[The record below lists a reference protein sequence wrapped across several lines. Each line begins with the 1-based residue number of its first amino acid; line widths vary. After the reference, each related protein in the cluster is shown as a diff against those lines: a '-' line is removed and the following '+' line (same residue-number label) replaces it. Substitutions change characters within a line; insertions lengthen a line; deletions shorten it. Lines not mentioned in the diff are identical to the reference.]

1 MNRGQTALA
10 DLHQHLLGSIH
21 WQDFLRFLINRSV
34 DWSSYEAGFHGVYE
48 EDPDICRILDE
59 AGRGV
64 PGSEEEFRQL
74 FVFRD
79 EDGGSFERFQAKYN
93 MLVAGSGRATL
104 ANGTSSHSDVA
115 LNTADFLRQILNRQN
130 QRGVTYSEQRC
141 TLSTRLTQDQARE
154 LLLTLL
160 AVCSEYDSPEI
171 APRIAISL
179 AREDP
184 WVHWDLI
191 KEVVLGEYGHLLTG
205 LDFCYFEEGYPPK
218 DQRSF
223 FESVREFNQQHPERA
238 LALLYHVGESFAD
251 KSLEGAVRWV
261 HEAAELG
268 AHRLGHAI
276 ALGIS
281 PELYGKH
288 VRQEAVAERI
298 DQLRYDLHHL
308 DGLAECG
315 VPMDADGL
323 RRELQHLR
331 TLPMDDLAFIEYDEL
346 KLAELRLRQLYAAQ
360 CIAGLGS
367 IIEVC
372 PTSNIRIAGITEVEH
387 HPVRR
392 FVEFGLP
399 FVVGSDDPGI
409 FDTTLAEE
417 IDAAITIAGLP
428 PDSYGA
434 IAERAWKFRSEVMA
448 GRMRMQGA
456 SDKPS

>member
-1 MNRGQTALA
+1 MNIRQPALA

-21 WQDFLRFLINRSV
+21 WQDFLQFLINRPV
-34 DWSSYEAGFHGVYE
+34 DWSSYESVFRGVYGV
-48 EDPDICRILDE
+48 DPDICRILDE

-64 PGSEEEFRQL
+64 PGSEGEFRRL

-79 EDGGSFERFQAKYN
+79 EDGGRFERFQAKYN

-104 ANGTSSHSDVA
+104 ANGSSSHSAVTLD
-115 LNTADFLRQILNRQN
+115 TANFFRQILNRQS
-130 QRGVTYSEQRC
+130 QQGVCYSEQRC

-160 AVCSEYDSPEI
+160 AACSEYDSPEI
-171 APRIAISL
+171 SPRIAISL
-179 AREDP
+179 SRDDP

-191 KEVVLGEYGHLLTG
+191 KEIALGEYGHLLTG
-205 LDFCYFEEGYPPK
+205 LDFCFFEEGYPPK
-218 DQRSF
+218 DQHRF
-223 FESVREFNQQHPERA
+223 FESVREFNQRHPERA
-238 LALLYHVGESFAD
+238 LAILYHVGESFAD
-251 KSLEGAVRWV
+251 KSLESAVRWV
-261 HEAAELG
+261 HEAAGLG

-281 PELYGKH
+281 PDLYGEH
-288 VRQEAVAERI
+288 MRRESVAERI
-298 DQLRYDLHHL
+298 DQLCYDLLHL
-308 DGLAECG
+308 DGLARYG
-315 VPMDADGL
+315 VSLDADGL
-323 RRELQHLR
+323 RGELQHLQR
-331 TLPMDDLAFIEYDEL
+331 LPPDDLVSIEYDGPRL
-346 KLAELRLRQLYAAQ
+346 NELRHRQRYAAQ
-360 CIAGLGS
+360 CISGLGS

-392 FVEFGLP
+392 FVELGLP

-417 IDAAITIAGLP
+417 IASAITIASLP
-428 PDSYGA
+428 PDSYSA
-434 IAERAWKFRSEVMA
+434 IAERSWRFRSEVLS
-448 GRMRMQGA
+448 GRTRTQGT